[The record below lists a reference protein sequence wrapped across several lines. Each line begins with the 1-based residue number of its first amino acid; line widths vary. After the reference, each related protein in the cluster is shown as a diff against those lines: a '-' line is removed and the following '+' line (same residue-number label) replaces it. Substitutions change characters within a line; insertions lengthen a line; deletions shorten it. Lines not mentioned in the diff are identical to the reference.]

1 MVREDTSVGQETAWE
16 DGLRVS
22 LGAEPLDVGAKGK
35 VASMWLK
42 T

>member
-1 MVREDTSVGQETAWE
+1 MVRDDTSLGQEKAWE

-22 LGAEPLDVGAKGK
+22 LGAEPSGVGAKGE
-35 VASMWLK
+35 SSILWLK